1 MTWLF
6 FPALEEFSAMSRSDA
21 ADLPARAVKVPEIT
35 LLFWLIK
42 VQTTG
47 TGEALSDFL
56 AGQNIPIAATLAL
69 LGLLGA
75 LGWQLGT
82 RRYSPPPYWLAVSM
96 VAVAGT
102 MAADVVHLVG
112 VPYLYSSLLCLL
124 AVVVLFG
131 AWHRSAGTLSI
142 HSIDRRPRELFY
154 WATVSATFALGTAAG
169 DLVAI
174 SFGWGYLV
182 SGLVFT
188 ALIMVP
194 LIGWRRRRLNGVAA
208 FWIAYVLTRPLG
220 ASYADWLGKP
230 ASRGGLGLGDGTVT
244 LIGAVAIAAGVA
256 YLTVRQRRTVDS
268 VRCDAV
274 PAVEL

>member
-1 MTWLF
+1 MASSVDTDPRRW
-6 FPALEEFSAMSRSDA
+6 
-21 ADLPARAVKVPEIT
+21 AVKVPEIT

-42 VQTTG
+42 VLTTG

-56 AGQNIPIAATLAL
+56 AAWNIPVAATLAL

-75 LGWQLGT
+75 LGWQLWT

-102 MAADVVHLVG
+102 MAADVVHLIG
-112 VPYLYSSLLCLL
+112 VPYLYSSLLCVA
-124 AVVVLFG
+124 AVVVLFV
-131 AWHRSAGTLSI
+131 AWHRSTGTLSI
-142 HSIDRRPRELFY
+142 HSVDRRSRELFY
-154 WATVSATFALGTAAG
+154 WATVSATFALGTAVG

-188 ALIMVP
+188 VLIMVP
-194 LIGWRRRRLNGVAA
+194 LVGWRWFGLNSVVA
-208 FWIAYVLTRPLG
+208 FWMAYVLTRPLG

-230 ASRGGLGLGDGTVT
+230 DARGGLGLGDGTVA
-244 LIGAVAIAAGVA
+244 LVGALAIAAGVA
-256 YLTVRQRRTVDS
+256 YLTVRQRRTRDTAVDDVGAGYS
-268 VRCDAV
+268 AAGDAL